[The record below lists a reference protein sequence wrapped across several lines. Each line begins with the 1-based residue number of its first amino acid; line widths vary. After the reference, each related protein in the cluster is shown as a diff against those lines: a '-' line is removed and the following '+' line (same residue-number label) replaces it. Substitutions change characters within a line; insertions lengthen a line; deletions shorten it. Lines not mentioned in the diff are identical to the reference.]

1 MKRIRLHGS
10 TRIARRFLRRR
21 AARTGDNGPGPGG
34 CSHPRSAVV
43 GLRGPLEPLAARPL
57 RGRRLS
63 LAGPDRSRFVRV
75 NRFGPIIAAARRQ
88 VKPGAGILP
97 KICYNS
103 LTIFTKIGTMD
114 SGMTKGRWVS
124 AHRFFD
130 TFQARFFFVR
140 ACVIFLRHRAVGPVF
155 GCLCPPGRKAWPLSK
170 YKNRKASRF
179 SQRPYTKT
187 V

>member
-1 MKRIRLHGS
+1 MKRIKLHGS

-63 LAGPDRSRFVRV
+63 LAGPDRNRFVRV
-75 NRFGPIIAAARRQ
+75 IRFGPIIAAARRQ
-88 VKPGAGILP
+88 VKPGAGISP
-97 KICYNS
+97 KICYDS

-114 SGMTKGRWVS
+114 SGMTKGRWTS

-130 TFQARFFFVR
+130 TFQARFFLFR

-155 GCLCPPGRKAWPLSK
+155 GCLCPAGHMAWPLSK

>member
-1 MKRIRLHGS
+1 MKRIKLHGS
-10 TRIARRFLRRR
+10 TRIARRFLPRH

-43 GLRGPLEPLAARPL
+43 GLRGPLEPLAARPFGK
-57 RGRRLS
+57 GRRLS
-63 LAGPDRSRFVRV
+63 LAGPDRNRFVRV

-103 LTIFTKIGTMD
+103 LTIFTKKATME

-130 TFQARFFFVR
+130 TFQARSIFCC
-140 ACVIFLRHRAVGPVF
+140 ACVIFIRNRVLGPVF
-155 GCLCPPGRKAWPLSK
+155 GCLCPAGHMAWPLSK
-170 YKNRKASRF
+170 S
-179 SQRPYTKT
+179 
-187 V
+187 